1 TPLFRRAYGYAD
13 WAKKL
18 PNTPETSFMLYSNT
32 KQFTAATILMLR
44 DKGKLTLDDP
54 ISKHL
59 PDTPPEWGS
68 VTLHHLLTHT
78 SGIEIDNLWLWI
90 YNHYPSYR
98 DGPKLGAYH
107 GKPLQKKPGEVF
119 QYSNGGYML
128 LARVVA
134 QAGGK
139 EFQPFLEEKIF
150 APLGMTHSG

>member
-1 TPLFRRAYGYAD
+1 INLIYNRRTMFAASVVSFCLLGLNAATPVAELNTTIDAYLKAETGQKRFSGAALIAKNGTPLFRRAYGYAD

-78 SGIEIDNLWLWI
+78 SGIEIDDLWLWI

-98 DGPKLGAYH
+98 
-107 GKPLQKKPGEVF
+107 
-119 QYSNGGYML
+119 
-128 LARVVA
+128 
-134 QAGGK
+134 
-139 EFQPFLEEKIF
+139 
-150 APLGMTHSG
+150 